1 MAKIVDPDFLSLDV
15 DGTPTTEEV
24 AIVTAAKTIELR
36 VAGSLSDASPGSGSG
51 VTKQCLYSFLKE
63 EWKSNSVLNKFK
75 FPIKAIYEAKFIMQY
90 GWSFANAQTRD
101 LIRDAGWQEIDGS
114 EYACIISLGSQYD
127 DTQQANYQQVA
138 GFDQNVTNFDKTGPL
153 DEPIQ
158 IYDGG
163 SNDYRDFLKVFLRMW
178 QRTYSDYNL
187 LTEQGYS
194 ALTYIAYRLP
204 LSNADDIK
212 NTGTTEAYIDT
223 AVDPY
228 QDMELQYYTGQ
239 LFETAAA
246 QSYVADDVVQ
256 DGAGRWARCT
266 SPGTVVS
273 PGGAWA
279 SFGGTSSWE
288 AYPGERQIGANYY
301 AFNRAVQYNGVATE
315 PDDSEIYKFCQQRLR
330 KSSNINDDPETDGY
344 GTVNGEV
351 AVRLCYYVGDT
362 LHSWPGVCFDN
373 FNSNITN
380 DIVLH
385 DITVDGGG
393 LDSEDVPVT
402 SGDQTYPFVAA
413 GTMVFSS
420 NLVNET
426 NADTLYRM
434 YFRNVRSQSGNDVSI
449 SGASG
454 AAATINST
462 ALVDFSNLTTNDHF
476 YVSGFLANPANNGL
490 KKATAPGA
498 ATSIAY
504 TDTLGRTQVNESAG
518 DTVTVEEKPFD
529 SVDAIVVN
537 DNGSSPIQGQITQQ
551 NISFDFDYDNNV
563 QGGRDSGEDAP
574 VVIVAQGLND
584 SEWVFAEFTI
594 TANTGLS
601 FPINAPD
608 ERTYLNPAGGPTTTS
623 STTTT
628 AP

>member
-36 VAGSLSDASPGSGSG
+36 VAGSLSDASPGSTSG

-63 EWKSNSVLNKFK
+63 EWKSNSTLNKFK

-101 LIRDAGWQEIDGS
+101 LLRDAGWQEIDGA

-127 DTQQANYQQVA
+127 NTQQANYQQVA
-138 GFDQNVTNFDKTGPL
+138 GFDQSTTDFDKTGPL

-204 LSNADDIK
+204 LANADDIK

-228 QDMELQYYTGQ
+228 QDMELQYYVGQ

-246 QSYVADDVVQ
+246 QAYVPNDVVQ
-256 DGAGRWARCT
+256 DGLGRWARCT
-266 SPGTVVS
+266 VGGTIAA
-273 PGGAWA
+273 PGGGWA
-279 SFGGTSSWE
+279 AFGGGTWE
-288 AYPGERQIGANYY
+288 AYPGERQIGSTYY

-315 PDDSEIYKFCQQRLR
+315 PDDAEIYKFCQQRLR
-330 KSSNINDDPETDGY
+330 KTSNINDDPETEGY
-344 GTVNGEV
+344 GTVNGDV

-373 FNSNITN
+373 FNANITN

-413 GTMVFSS
+413 GTIVFSS
-420 NLVNET
+420 NLVDET

-434 YFRNVRSQSGNDVSI
+434 YFKNVREQTFDDI
-449 SGASG
+449 SVGSASG
-454 AAATINST
+454 ANATLSSAAL
-462 ALVDFSNLTTNDHF
+462 ADFSNIAQDDHF
-476 YVSGFLANPANNGL
+476 YVSGFSTNPANNGL
-490 KKATAPGA
+490 KKATGNGV
-498 ATSIAY
+498 TLSVAY
-504 TDTLGRTQVNESAG
+504 TDTLGRTQVDETAG
-518 DTVTVEEKPFD
+518 DSVTVEEKPFD
-529 SVDAIVVN
+529 SVDAIVVQDESGPSN
-537 DNGSSPIQGQITQQ
+537 IEGQITQQ

-563 QGGRDSGEDAP
+563 QGGRDAGEDAP
-574 VVIVAQGLND
+574 VVIVAQGLED
-584 SEWVFAEFTI
+584 SEWIFAEFTI

-601 FPINAPD
+601 FPVNAPD